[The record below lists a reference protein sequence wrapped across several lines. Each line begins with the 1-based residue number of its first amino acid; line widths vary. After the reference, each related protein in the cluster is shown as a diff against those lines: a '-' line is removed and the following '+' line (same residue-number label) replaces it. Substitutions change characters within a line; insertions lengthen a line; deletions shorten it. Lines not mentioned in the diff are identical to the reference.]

1 MRSSRAP
8 DLPAARRLRRATAI
22 VLLAACAAGPVAN
35 AVEKHE
41 VTDPHYGAVLF
52 DFYQQKYF
60 SALTQLMADQHFGR
74 FLSQTEDAELL
85 RGGMLLSYGMH
96 VEAGRIFERL
106 IDKSQD
112 PAVRDRAWFYLG
124 KIRYQRGYFAEAEQ
138 ALARITGHLPGDLD
152 TERQILHATLLMQRG
167 RFSEAADELKTVRGG
182 TAWGRYARYNLGVAL
197 VRAGDVD
204 RGIAL
209 LDKLG
214 KEAVDTEELAS
225 LRDKANVALGYT
237 LLRSGQEG
245 YARTCLERVRLNSI
259 AANKALLAMGW
270 AHIAQGH
277 PDRALT
283 HWLELERRPAQDAA
297 TQEALLAVP
306 YAYGQLGAWRQSLQ
320 HYELANTAYEQ
331 ELGQIDHSIAAIRA
345 GKLTEI
351 LLRNQPNEEMGWF
364 WKLDQLPDAPETR
377 YLVQLMAGHDFQEA
391 LKNFRDLQFLIA
403 RLDHAVSDI
412 GIFNDILDTRR
423 RAFREK
429 LPVTLALARERD
441 AESYSRIRDEL
452 ASVIERVERDGDAEA
467 LANDKEREQLRRL
480 AAMRKTIERGA
491 ATDPDAAERVRVLQ
505 GLMTWD
511 LSQSYPDRLWQVKKS
526 LAELDRMLDDARSW
540 REAIA
545 RSRDTVPR
553 EFDAF
558 EARIRDLEPR
568 IRALQQRARDL
579 ARAQSEYLGSL
590 AVSELTAQRE
600 RIVTYLTQ
608 VRFAVAQIYDQS
620 SDAKGVSSPGSHDE
634 ATP

>member
-1 MRSSRAP
+1 MRQTRPMNGLRPRVLRHAVVMLFAVGAAAP
-8 DLPAARRLRRATAI
+8 GAR
-22 VLLAACAAGPVAN
+22 

-41 VTDPHYGAVLF
+41 VTDPHYGSVLF

-60 SALTQLMADQHFGR
+60 SALTQLMVDEHFGR
-74 FLSQTEDAELL
+74 FSNQAEEAELL

-96 VEAGRIFERL
+96 LEAGQIFERL

-112 PAVRDRAWFYLG
+112 QAVRDRAWFYLG
-124 KIRYQRGYFAEAEQ
+124 KIRYQRGYFAEAEE

-152 TERQILHATLLMQRG
+152 AERQILHATLLMRRG
-167 RFSEAADELKTVRGG
+167 KFSEAADELKLVRGG
-182 TAWGRYARYNLGVAL
+182 TAWARYGRYNLGVAL
-197 VRAGDVD
+197 VRAGEVE

-214 KEAVDTEELAS
+214 KEPVDTEELAS

-245 YARTCLERVRLNSI
+245 YARTCLERVRLTSV

-277 PDRALT
+277 PDRALA

-320 HYELANTAYEQ
+320 HYELANTAYER

-345 GKLTEI
+345 GKLTDI
-351 LLRNQPNEEMGWF
+351 LLRNQPGEEMGWF
-364 WKLDQLPDAPETR
+364 WKLEQLPDVPETR

-391 LKNFRDLQFLIA
+391 LKNFRDLQFLIG
-403 RLDHAVSDI
+403 RLDRSVADI
-412 GIFNDILDTRR
+412 AIFHDMLDTRR
-423 RAFREK
+423 TAFREK
-429 LPVTLALARERD
+429 LPVTLAMARERD
-441 AESYSRIRDEL
+441 AESYSRVRDQL
-452 ASVIERVERDGDAEA
+452 ANSVERIEQEGDAEA
-467 LANDKEREQLRRL
+467 LATIKEHEQLQRL
-480 AAMRKTIERGA
+480 AAMRKTIERGVVK
-491 ATDPDAAERVRVLQ
+491 DPDAAERVRVLQ
-505 GLMTWD
+505 GLMTWE
-511 LSQSYPDRLWQVKKS
+511 LSESYPDRLWQVKKS
-526 LAELDRMLDDARSW
+526 LAELDKTLDDARSW

-545 RSRDTVPR
+545 RSRETVPL

-558 EARIRDLEPR
+558 AVRIRDLEPR

-579 ARAQSEYLGSL
+579 ARAQSDYLGSL
-590 AVSELTAQRE
+590 AVAELTAQRE
-600 RIVTYLTQ
+600 RITTYLTQ

-620 SDAKGVSSPGSHDE
+620 SDAKGAASPDGQDS
-634 ATP
+634 AGTP